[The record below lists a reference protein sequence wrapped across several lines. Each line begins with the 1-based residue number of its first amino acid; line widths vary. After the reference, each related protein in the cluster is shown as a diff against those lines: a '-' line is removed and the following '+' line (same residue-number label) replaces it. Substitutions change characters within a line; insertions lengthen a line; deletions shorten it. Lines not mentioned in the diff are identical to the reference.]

1 MTWRK
6 ASAATALTITLSASL
21 LGGCIYGSSVTRE
34 SGTRV
39 NANTLGRIVPG
50 ETTSGWVMAAL
61 GEPTRRTTYDDGREL
76 WVYSYSK
83 EKKSKGTFLLVVG
96 GSDTSETT
104 QTAFVEFDAEG
115 IVTETWRD

>member
-1 MTWRK
+1 MTIRNT
-6 ASAATALTITLSASL
+6 SAAATLGLALMLPL

-39 NANTLGRIVPG
+39 NANTLERIVPG
-50 ETTSGWVMAAL
+50 ETTTGWVTAAL
-61 GEPTRRTTYDDGREL
+61 GEPSRRTIQDDGSEL

-83 EKKSKGTFLLVVG
+83 EEKSKGTFLLVIG
-96 GSDTSETT
+96 GSDSSETT
-104 QTAFVEFDAEG
+104 ETTYIEFDADG